1 MPPSTD
7 SRRSPVLRL
16 LLILLPAAAAL
27 YAAVLL
33 LAWRFQERVV
43 YQPPPPVEAHGVERS
58 VRRVSYAA
66 ADGTPLFAYV
76 IGDPAKS
83 RTVLAFHGNADLAVW
98 ELPWA
103 EQLARRAGV
112 AVVLAEYRGYSG
124 LGGPPTYH
132 GIALDAAAARVAAIG
147 LGAQQP
153 TLIYY
158 GHSLGSAVAAELAVS
173 HAPARLVLESPFT
186 SAQDMASRM
195 GVPGLAWVY
204 PAIARVRYAT
214 LDRVRALDVPVW
226 VAHGDRDLIV
236 PVRMGRAVFAAAKN
250 RGEMLVVAGGSHND
264 LADTAGEEYWNWL
277 VRAVGP

>member
-1 MPPSTD
+1 M
-7 SRRSPVLRL
+7 
-16 LLILLPAAAAL
+16 
-27 YAAVLL
+27 
-33 LAWRFQERVV
+33 
-43 YQPPPPVEAHGVERS
+43 YQPPVAPHALERG

-66 ADGTPLFAYV
+66 ADGTALFAFV
-76 IGDPAKS
+76 IGDPATS

-124 LGGPPTYH
+124 LGGAPTYQ
-132 GIALDAAAARVAAIG
+132 GLAQDAAAARDAAIG
-147 LGAQQP
+147 LGAKP
-153 TLIYY
+153 AALIYY
-158 GHSLGSAVAAELAVS
+158 GHSLGSAIAAELAAS

-186 SAQDMASRM
+186 SAQDMAARM
-195 GVPGLAWVY
+195 GIPGLAWVY

-214 LDRVRALDVPVW
+214 IDRVRALDLPVW

-250 RGEMLVVAGGSHND
+250 RGEMLVVAGGGHND
-264 LADTAGEEYWNWL
+264 LADAAGEEYWDWL
-277 VRAVGP
+277 ARAVGP